1 MNFSAD
7 MFLILTALSL
17 AAGGLISAAL
27 GRLSAG
33 RRGWSMYPDRT
44 FATASAASLGA
55 ALWSNAVLPDP
66 LSWAGCALGW
76 VLIAAAMI
84 DLRHYWLPDPL
95 ILPLIPAGLLV
106 SWLTTGAVTAQG
118 IGVIAGYAS
127 VAAIRWLYRMLLS
140 REGIGL
146 GDAKLLG
153 AAGSW
158 VGWTGLPSVAL
169 IAAVTALAIS
179 FASSRRWS
187 RGAGDAPIAFGPCLA
202 LGFWIVWLHGPL
214 QIG

>member
-1 MNFSAD
+1 
-7 MFLILTALSL
+7 MFLIFTSLSL
-17 AAGGLISAAL
+17 ANGGLISAAL
-27 GRLSAG
+27 GRLSTR
-33 RRGWSMYPDRT
+33 RRGRSMIPDRT
-44 FATASAASLGA
+44 FATAAAASLGA
-55 ALWSNAVLPDP
+55 ALWSNAVLPEP
-66 LSWAGCALGW
+66 LAWAGCALGW

-84 DLRHYWLPDPL
+84 DLQHYWLPDPL

-106 SWLTTGAVTAQG
+106 SWLMTGAVTAQG

-158 VGWTGLPSVAL
+158 VGWTSLPSVAL
-169 IAAVTALAIS
+169 IAAVTALAIG
-179 FASSRRWS
+179 FACSRR
-187 RGAGDAPIAFGPCLA
+187 RRCGAGDAPIAFGPCLA